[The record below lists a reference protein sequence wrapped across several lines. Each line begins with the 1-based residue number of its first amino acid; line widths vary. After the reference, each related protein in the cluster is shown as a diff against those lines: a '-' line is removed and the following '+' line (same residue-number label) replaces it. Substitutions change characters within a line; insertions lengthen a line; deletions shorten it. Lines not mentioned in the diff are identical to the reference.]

1 MKILEPDV
9 IALLVGDFNVMP
21 TAPDVYKL
29 ERRIADTLYRPEVRQ
44 AYSHLIEQGWTGC
57 DPPFASRRADLHTLE
72 IFTQRSLFSSQ
83 PGFGYK
89 RPGPQ
94 RNCLYLRL
102 VEFFA

>member
-1 MKILEPDV
+1 
-9 IALLVGDFNVMP
+9 
-21 TAPDVYKL
+21 
-29 ERRIADTLYRPEVRQ
+29 
-44 AYSHLIEQGWTGC
+44 LIEQGWTGC
-57 DPPFASRRADLHTLE
+57 DPPFASRRADLHILE